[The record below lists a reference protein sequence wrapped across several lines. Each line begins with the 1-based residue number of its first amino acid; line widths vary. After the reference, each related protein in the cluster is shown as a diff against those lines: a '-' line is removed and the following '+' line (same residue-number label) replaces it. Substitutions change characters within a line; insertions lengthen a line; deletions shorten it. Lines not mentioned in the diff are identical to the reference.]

1 PSRELAAAGTHGKA
15 TSARWMRRFDGSR
28 FRASSI
34 VTALRQ
40 ADGSLRGFAKIV
52 RDVSARRAADDARL
66 HFQTLFESA
75 PGLYLVLRP
84 ETFEVVAASDA
95 YLRAMHL
102 ERANVIGRGFLDGL
116 PRRCRG
122 SRWFTQPS

>member
-1 PSRELAAAGTHGKA
+1 VDAPI
-15 TSARWMRRFDGSR
+15 RWVAVPGVE
-28 FRASSI
+28 I

-52 RDVSARRAADDARL
+52 RDVSARRAADDGRL

-84 ETFEVVAASDA
+84 DTFEVVAASDA
-95 YLRAMHL
+95 YLRAMLAIAHRYVEML
-102 ERANVIGRGFLDGL
+102 GGTISVDSTLGQGTRFLVRL
-116 PRRCRG
+116 P
-122 SRWFTQPS
+122 PD